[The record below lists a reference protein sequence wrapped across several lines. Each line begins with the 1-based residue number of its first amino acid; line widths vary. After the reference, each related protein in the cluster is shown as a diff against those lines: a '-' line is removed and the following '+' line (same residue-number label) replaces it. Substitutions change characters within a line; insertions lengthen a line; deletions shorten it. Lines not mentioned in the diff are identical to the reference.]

1 MTESTPSNAD
11 HASWSIAQPTP
22 SWTTVTQAMGLFWRG
37 ATFSTAAPV
46 AIVVGTLLSLVNQL
60 QVVLDGDAT
69 WATWVRIV
77 VNYAVP
83 YLVASIGFLSA
94 CRARPRA

>member
-1 MTESTPSNAD
+1 VR
-11 HASWSIAQPTP
+11 SIGEPTP
-22 SWTTVTQAMGLFWRG
+22 SWTTLRQALRLFRRG

-46 AIVVGTLLSLVNQL
+46 AIVVGTVLSIVNQL

-94 CRARPRA
+94 CRARPQE